1 MTENEFNELA
11 DAVFARIERAIDGS
25 DADIDYDSNGT
36 VMEIEFEDGSKVIVN
51 RHVPNREI
59 WLAAKS
65 GGFHYALQDGR
76 WFSQRDGSEL
86 FAKLGDLVQLGT
98 GRRLDI

>member
-1 MTENEFNELA
+1 MTESEFNELA
-11 DAVFARIERAIDGS
+11 DAVFQRIELAIDAS

-36 VMEIEFEDGSKVIVN
+36 VMEIEFEDGSKIIVN

-65 GGFHYALQDGR
+65 GGFHYSYQDGK
-76 WFSQRDGSEL
+76 WFSQRDDSEL
-86 FAKLGDLVQLGT
+86 FTRLSELVLNGSGKKLDL
-98 GRRLDI
+98 